1 MDLEIERLL
10 DKLEEEI
17 RIGKKTVF
25 SGGRTSI
32 DDIKCLSIIGQ
43 IRSALPTA
51 ITEARVVLQDSNNI
65 IEQANLRANDIV
77 TKAQRDANAFR
88 KQHNRPGSARS
99 GQDSRNGA
107 PGSGCDKKRKL
118 RQHLRPVQQRGKRA
132 QALSRTGR
140 GQQTGTVRRDE
151 YAKTLKK

>member
-17 RIGKKTVF
+17 RIGKKSMF

-65 IEQANLRANDIV
+65 IEQANMRANEIV
-77 TKAQRDANAFR
+77 TKAQRDANAMLAESNIIA
-88 KQHNRPGSARS
+88 QAQQEANRIVGMAHQEASAV
-99 GQDSRNGA
+99 RNESYTRVVELFNTA
-107 PGSGCDKKRKL
+107 EREL
-118 RQHLRPVQQRGKRA
+118 RQSLDTIGASKQE
-132 QALSRTGR
+132 LYNILN
-140 GQQTGTVRRDE
+140 RR
-151 YAKTLKK
+151 

>member
-17 RIGKKTVF
+17 RIGKKSMF
-25 SGGRTSI
+25 SGGKTSI

-77 TKAQRDANAFR
+77 TKAQRDANAMLSE
-88 KQHNRPGSARS
+88 N
-99 GQDSRNGA
+99 NII
-107 PGSGCDKKRKL
+107 
-118 RQHLRPVQQRGKRA
+118 A
-132 QALSRTGR
+132 QAQHEADRIVGMARQEADAIRNESFASIYDLFNNTERELRHSLELLISSKNELSNAMNS
-140 GQQTGTVRRDE
+140 RRR
-151 YAKTLKK
+151 

>member
-17 RIGKKTVF
+17 RIGKKSMF

-43 IRSALPTA
+43 IRNALPTA

-77 TKAQRDANAFR
+77 TKAQRDA
-88 KQHNRPGSARS
+88 SAMLAES
-99 GQDSRNGA
+99 N
-107 PGSGCDKKRKL
+107 L
-118 RQHLRPVQQRGKRA
+118 IA
-132 QALSRTGR
+132 QAQQEANRIVGMARQEANAVRNESFTHIYDLFNSAERELRRSLEVVAESKQELSNAIN
-140 GQQTGTVRRDE
+140 RR
-151 YAKTLKK
+151 

>member
-17 RIGKKTVF
+17 RIGKKSVF
-25 SGGRTSI
+25 SGGKTSI

-65 IEQANLRANDIV
+65 IEQANLRAKDIV
-77 TKAQRDANAFR
+77 TKAQRDASAMLSENNIISQAQQEANRIVGMARQDADAIRNESFASIYDLFNNAER
-88 KQHNRPGSARS
+88 ELRHSLELVTSSKNELSNS
-99 GQDSRNGA
+99 MNSR
-107 PGSGCDKKRKL
+107 
-118 RQHLRPVQQRGKRA
+118 
-132 QALSRTGR
+132 
-140 GQQTGTVRRDE
+140 RR
-151 YAKTLKK
+151 

>member
-17 RIGKKTVF
+17 RIGKKSMF

-65 IEQANLRANDIV
+65 IEQANMRANDIV
-77 TKAQRDANAFR
+77 TKAQRDA
-88 KQHNRPGSARS
+88 SAMLAES
-99 GQDSRNGA
+99 N
-107 PGSGCDKKRKL
+107 L
-118 RQHLRPVQQRGKRA
+118 IA
-132 QALSRTGR
+132 QAQQEANRIVGMARQEANAVRNESFTHIYDLFNSAERELRHSLEVVAESKQELSNAIN
-140 GQQTGTVRRDE
+140 RR
-151 YAKTLKK
+151 

>member
-17 RIGKKTVF
+17 RIGKKSMF

-51 ITEARVVLQDSNNI
+51 ITEARVVIQDSNNI

-77 TKAQRDANAFR
+77 TKAQRDANAMLAESNIIAAAQQEANRIVGMARQEANEIRNESFTR
-88 KQHNRPGSARS
+88 IYDLFNSADRELRHSLEVVGQAKQELTNAINRR
-99 GQDSRNGA
+99 
-107 PGSGCDKKRKL
+107 
-118 RQHLRPVQQRGKRA
+118 
-132 QALSRTGR
+132 
-140 GQQTGTVRRDE
+140 
-151 YAKTLKK
+151 

>member
-17 RIGKKTVF
+17 RIGKKSVF
-25 SGGRTSI
+25 SGGKTSI

-65 IEQANLRANDIV
+65 IEQANMRANDIV
-77 TKAQRDANAFR
+77 GKAQRDANAMLAES
-88 KQHNRPGSARS
+88 NII
-99 GQDSRNGA
+99 
-107 PGSGCDKKRKL
+107 
-118 RQHLRPVQQRGKRA
+118 A
-132 QALSRTGR
+132 QAQQEANRIVGMAQQEASDIRNESFARIYDLFNSAERELRRSLEVVGQSKQELSNIIS
-140 GQQTGTVRRDE
+140 RR
-151 YAKTLKK
+151 

>member
-17 RIGKKTVF
+17 RIGKKSMF

-77 TKAQRDANAFR
+77 TKAQRDA
-88 KQHNRPGSARS
+88 SAMLAES
-99 GQDSRNGA
+99 N
-107 PGSGCDKKRKL
+107 L
-118 RQHLRPVQQRGKRA
+118 IA
-132 QALSRTGR
+132 QAQQEANRIVGMARQEANAVRNESFTHIYDLFNSAERELRHSREVVAESKQELSNAIN
-140 GQQTGTVRRDE
+140 RR
-151 YAKTLKK
+151 

>member
-51 ITEARVVLQDSNNI
+51 ITEARVVIQDRNNI

-77 TKAQRDANAFR
+77 SKAQRDANAMISES
-88 KQHNRPGSARS
+88 NII
-99 GQDSRNGA
+99 
-107 PGSGCDKKRKL
+107 
-118 RQHLRPVQQRGKRA
+118 A
-132 QALSRTGR
+132 QAQHEADRIVGMARQEADAIRNESYASIYDLFNNAERELRRSVEMVASSKNELSAAMNS
-140 GQQTGTVRRDE
+140 RRR
-151 YAKTLKK
+151 

>member
-17 RIGKKTVF
+17 RIGKKTMF

-77 TKAQRDANAFR
+77 TKAQRDANAMLSES
-88 KQHNRPGSARS
+88 NII
-99 GQDSRNGA
+99 
-107 PGSGCDKKRKL
+107 
-118 RQHLRPVQQRGKRA
+118 A
-132 QALSRTGR
+132 QAQHEADRIVGMARQEADAIKNESYANIYDLFNNAERELRHSLELVSGSKQELSVAMNT
-140 GQQTGTVRRDE
+140 RRR
-151 YAKTLKK
+151 

>member
-17 RIGKKTVF
+17 RIGKKSMF

-32 DDIKCLSIIGQ
+32 D
-43 IRSALPTA
+43 A

-77 TKAQRDANAFR
+77 SKAQRDANAMLSENNIIA
-88 KQHNRPGSARS
+88 QAQQEANRIVGMARQEANEIRNESFTRIYDLFNTAERELRHSLEVVGSAK
-99 GQDSRNGA
+99 QE
-107 PGSGCDKKRKL
+107 
-118 RQHLRPVQQRGKRA
+118 
-132 QALSRTGR
+132 LSNAIT
-140 GQQTGTVRRDE
+140 RR
-151 YAKTLKK
+151 